1 MLATIKELRNIF
13 LYNLVNL
20 MMDQIISV
28 FCVIVDQNLTKQLLD
43 TFNIRLSILLYN

>member
-28 FCVIVDQNLTKQLLD
+28 FCVIVDQNLTKLLD
-43 TFNIRLSILLYN
+43 TFNIRLSILLYK